1 MNSTFINYGY
11 YQFYNKI
18 LGTSMDQWI
27 PGSLHTCCQ
36 LIYDALSSD
45 SIEEV
50 EFGEDRLLTDSG
62 FFTILTLP
70 HLEFLVFLMTLVC
83 PPLVLEIWLLGGTI

>member
-11 YQFYNKI
+11 YQFYDKI

-27 PGSLHTCCQ
+27 PGSLHTCRQ
-36 LIYDALSSD
+36 LIYDALSSY

-50 EFGEDRLLTDSG
+50 EFGDGQVVDRRW
-62 FFTILTLP
+62 IL
-70 HLEFLVFLMTLVC
+70 HH
-83 PPLVLEIWLLGGTI
+83 